1 LDAVMEKP
9 PKQPPRQH
17 EAKPDAA
24 AWPLSR
30 LPAAP
35 FADPAAGTVTRT
47 ALGPIDGFRGELL
60 TDVARRTP
68 FGDASGILRT
78 LPDAV
83 AVPADAD
90 DVAVL
95 LRWASSHSVKLV
107 PRGAGT
113 GMPGGNVGRGV
124 SVDLMSRFHAPAVV
138 DAAACTAA
146 VNVGTTLAELNVAAS
161 VHRLHFPVDPSS
173 GERCS
178 FGGMIA
184 NNSGGSHTVR
194 YGSTRAW
201 VDALDVVLA
210 DGTRVST
217 ARGERERHPRLA
229 RVLAEVD
236 AALAP
241 HAETIAARW
250 PAVRKNSSGYALKDY
265 LRTGDA
271 VDLLVGSEGTLGLVT
286 SAVVRLAPLPAARG
300 LALLEFT
307 DLAAAGAAVERI
319 LELRPATCEII
330 DRTFIDLVR
339 SGAEDPGYPLREGLE
354 AILFV
359 EFEADTEAE
368 VAASLAALEAQVA
381 GVASRVTVAASQ
393 AQRDRFWHV
402 RHAASPL
409 IAKLAGSRISMQFI
423 EDGVVPVPRLAD
435 YIRLLRRV
443 LGEHELPAVIFGHAG
458 DGNLH
463 VNPLVDVA
471 KPGWRE
477 ELEAIVF
484 EVAQGVAALGGTM
497 AGEHGDGRL
506 RAPLIETIF
515 GAEIVGCFRAVKNA
529 FDPAGILNPGVILP
543 LPGQRPLE
551 AIRY

>member
-1 LDAVMEKP
+1 ML
-9 PKQPPRQH
+9 PPREH

-30 LPAAP
+30 RSAVSAEATTPVDSAP
-35 FADPAAGTVTRT
+35 G
-47 ALGPIDGFRGELL
+47 LGPVDGFRGELL
-60 TDVARRTP
+60 TDEARRAP
-68 FGDASGILRT
+68 FGEASGILRGV
-78 LPDAV
+78 PDAV
-83 AVPADAD
+83 AVPVDAD
-90 DVAVL
+90 DVAALV
-95 LRWASSHSVKLV
+95 RWAGARGVKLIA
-107 PRGAGT
+107 RGAGT

-124 SVDLMSRFHAPAVV
+124 SVDLVTHFRGPARIGRE
-138 DAAACTAA
+138 AATAEIGP
-146 VNVGTTLAELNVAAS
+146 GTTLAALNVAAS
-161 VHRLHFPVDPSS
+161 AHGLHFPVDPSS
-173 GERCS
+173 GERAT

-194 YGSTRAW
+194 YGSTRGW
-201 VDALDVVLA
+201 VQALEVVLA
-210 DGTRVST
+210 DGTRVHT
-217 ARGERERHPRLA
+217 ARGERPRHPRLA
-229 RVLAEVD
+229 EILAEVD

-241 HAETIAARW
+241 HAGSIRARW
-250 PAVRKNSSGYALKDY
+250 PRVRKNSSGYALKEY
-265 LRTGDA
+265 LDSGDA

-286 SAVVRLAPLPAARG
+286 AAVVRLAPVPAARG

-319 LELRPATCEII
+319 LELAPATCEII

-339 SGAEDPGYPLREGLE
+339 RGDEDPGYPLRDGLE

-359 EFEADTEAE
+359 EFEADTAPE
-368 VAASLAALEAQVA
+368 VAASLAALRARVS
-381 GVASRVTVAASQ
+381 GVADRVSVAEDE

-409 IAKLAGSRISMQFI
+409 IAKLAGDRISMQFI
-423 EDGVVPVPRLAD
+423 EDGVVPVARLAE

-443 LGEHELPAVIFGHAG
+443 LGEHGLPAVIFGHAG

-463 VNPLVDVA
+463 VNPLVDV
-471 KPGWRE
+471 KKLGWRE
-477 ELEAIVF
+477 ELDAIVY
-484 EVAQGVAALGGTM
+484 EVAEGVAALGGTM

-515 GAEIVGCFRAVKNA
+515 GPEIVGCFRAVKAA